1 MFYLQWN
8 PPSLEQV
15 SKDMVEQYFS
25 PLSKSEPDLE
35 LPTELQE
42 AFT

>member
-1 MFYLQWN
+1 MQWN

-15 SKDMVEQYFS
+15 SEDMVEHYFS
-25 PLSKSEPDLE
+25 PLSEIEPNLE
-35 LPTELQE
+35 LSTEVRE

>member
-1 MFYLQWN
+1 MQWN

-15 SKDMVEQYFS
+15 SEDMVEHYFS
-25 PLSKSEPDLE
+25 PLSEMEPDLE
-35 LPTELQE
+35 LPTEECE

>member
-1 MFYLQWN
+1 MFYMQWN
-8 PPSLEQV
+8 PPRLEQV
-15 SKDMVEQYFS
+15 SKNIVEHYFS

-35 LPTELQE
+35 LPTEVRE

>member
-1 MFYLQWN
+1 MQWN

-15 SKDMVEQYFS
+15 SEDMVEHYFS
-25 PLSKSEPDLE
+25 PLSEMEHDLE
-35 LPTELQE
+35 LFTEERE